1 MPAGRSSSRGET
13 SIPLRSSRIFLATF
27 AVKILL
33 PLRKP
38 EINLRGRKETP
49 KERNQTNLGL
59 IIFVITNILD
69 VVVKSIQT
77 EIQQSK
83 PFGTLEEEALVTLQR
98 TADRLH
104 WRLSEMLKTHGLSP
118 TQYNALRILRGARDE
133 GRACSEIA
141 ERMINR
147 DPDITRLVDR
157 LERRGLVARSR
168 EGRDRRVIT
177 TRITPAGLKL
187 LESLDRPIE
196 DLNRKL
202 LGPLGEQRLRTL
214 IQLLDAAREQSD

>member
-1 MPAGRSSSRGET
+1 MFRGW
-13 SIPLRSSRIFLATF
+13 
-27 AVKILL
+27 
-33 PLRKP
+33 RKA
-38 EINLRGRKETP
+38 
-49 KERNQTNLGL
+49 
-59 IIFVITNILD
+59 F
-69 VVVKSIQT
+69 KS
-77 EIQQSK
+77 EIQQTK
-83 PFGTLEEEALVTLQR
+83 PFHNLEDEALVALQR

-104 WRLSEMLKTHGLSP
+104 WRLSEMLKPHGLSP
-118 TQYNALRILRGARDE
+118 TQYNALRILRGAGDE

-177 TRITPAGLKL
+177 TRITPAGLEL
-187 LESLDRPIE
+187 LQSLDRPIE
-196 DLNRKL
+196 EFNRKM

-214 IQLLDAAREQSD
+214 VQLLEAARVQAD